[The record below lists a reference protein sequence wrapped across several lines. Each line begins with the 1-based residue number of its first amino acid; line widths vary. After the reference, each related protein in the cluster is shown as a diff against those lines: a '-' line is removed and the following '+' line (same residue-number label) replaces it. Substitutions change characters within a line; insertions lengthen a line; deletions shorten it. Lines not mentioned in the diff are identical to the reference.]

1 MWLTGHY
8 NPITTAT
15 TPTTEVTVNFK
26 TLHNDTANLTAKPV
40 NGLIMNNAN
49 FTAIP
54 GNGFI
59 VNLNIIHGHDS
70 TEYRI

>member
-1 MWLTGHY
+1 
-8 NPITTAT
+8 
-15 TPTTEVTVNFK
+15 
-26 TLHNDTANLTAKPV
+26 
-40 NGLIMNNAN
+40 MNNAN